1 MHARSIDG
9 GPYGVKLFASDIS
22 GHEQPLSVDSRTRL
36 NVSSVIQGTQ
46 ANGDVTDILVGSDR
60 ALAVANHEKPQYS
73 GVGLKAV
80 DASGPGYV
88 HDGYRYV
95 ATIDLGYT
103 RTAFLDDDQKGIAG
117 MKSCVPL
124 LGADEFINI
133 PAVGVLAYVSSASVL
148 DVNIT
153 VNFIFYDDT
162 WTVRYATATLN
173 GQTPVAVV
181 DAFTAQP
188 IPNVY
193 RQLGGVIASSAGGSG
208 KPGHCHVGN
217 LYMYTDINAVTVGV
231 PNDLTDCLSTCTAPD
246 GFFYHGYASA
256 PPGVQMYPS
265 ESVQSTSVV
274 GKASEVEIR
283 YWVRNGVGGCWYSP
297 AVFTSS
303 SQQAAG
309 YFHQFAFPDL
319 SNGVTE
325 TVSMTTIRRTLGPDD
340 DVRTYSMLGFT
351 LVFPPS

>member
-1 MHARSIDG
+1 MSHTIDG
-9 GPYGVKLFASDIS
+9 RPVNTL
-22 GHEQPLSVDSRTRL
+22 PRMRTDT
-36 NVSSVIQGTQ
+36 GTQ
-46 ANGDVTDILVGSDR
+46 VQLQSDLEGRLKTNALLEGTTVLGENLPLLVNSDR
-60 ALAVANHEKPQYS
+60 SLQVSNHEKPQYA

-80 DASGPGYV
+80 DSSGPGYV

-103 RTAFLDDDQKGIAG
+103 QTAFLDDDQKGVMG

-124 LGADEFINI
+124 LGPDEFIHL
-133 PAVGVLAYVSSASVL
+133 PDVGVSAYVSSSSVL

-162 WTVRYATATLN
+162 WTVRYATATLA
-173 GQTPVAVV
+173 GQTPVVV
-181 DAFTAQP
+181 TDAFTAQP

-193 RQLGGVIASSAGGSG
+193 RQLGGVIASNPGGTG

-217 LYMYTDINAVTVGV
+217 LYMYTDTNAVTLGV
-231 PNDLTDCLSTCTAPD
+231 PDDLTDCLATCVAPE

-256 PPGVQMYPS
+256 PPGVQLYPS
-265 ESVQSTSVV
+265 ESVQSTSVQ
-274 GKASEVEIR
+274 GKTAEVEIR

-303 SQQAAG
+303 SAQAAG
-309 YFHQFAFPDL
+309 YFHQFSFPDL

-325 TVSMTTIRRTLGPDD
+325 TVSMTTIRRTAGPDD
-340 DVRTYSMLGFT
+340 GVRTYSMLGFT
-351 LVFPPS
+351 MVIPPVP